1 MCWGHQIFQFLKT
14 ILPKSTVKSISKY
27 VLTQLLNS
35 SFFFSF
41 LSFFFFFFFLF
52 SFFFRFPHEL
62 KICRYRQE
70 LSLCGYTSTSESKV
84 TFLQHMLC
92 THNLRGLNRWVG
104 VLHFLRGVL
113 HFFTWCFS
121 IHKESLLLY
130 PRISSGVLAVSD
142 FGHSM

>member
-52 SFFFRFPHEL
+52 SFFFRSPHEL
-62 KICRYRQE
+62 KICLWRQE

-92 THNLRGLNRWVG
+92 THNLRGLTQGGGG
-104 VLHFLRGVL
+104 VPFFGGGVP
-113 HFFTWCFS
+113 FFTWCFS
-121 IHKESLLLY
+121 IHKESVILY
-130 PRISSGVLAVSD
+130 PRIHSEVLAPSR
-142 FGHSM
+142 F